1 MGTPLLNISLKEPEN
16 FLKNSAPS
24 ACRCSI
30 FVKFRVKS
38 AAYSQPVCS
47 RLTIES
53 HYLLQICFSFA
64 SDFRIFQSV
73 SLNSAVLPF
82 PSSTVSKLCRLAT
95 LQFRISAVSQSCCV
109 ATVLTNSSIF
119 LNNRTAGKTAGG
131 IVNRAAIRIIIRA
144 AGNIDEPICK
154 VRLRDR
160 FAQPI
165 LNGKSAVS
173 NSRNKITELNNV
185 STNRRNESPEQQ
197 TLRNKKCPP
206 RDSNPEPTT

>member
-82 PSSTVSKLCRLAT
+82 PSSTVSTLCRLAT
-95 LQFRISAVSQSCCV
+95 LQFRISAVSQSAV
-109 ATVLTNSSIF
+109 SQLYWQIQAFSLTAEPPAK
-119 LNNRTAGKTAGG
+119 LPGRNRLKLS
-131 IVNRAAIRIIIRA
+131 R
-144 AGNIDEPICK
+144 K
-154 VRLRDR
+154 VRAHTEWTLS
-160 FAQPI
+160 I
-165 LNGKSAVS
+165 
-173 NSRNKITELNNV
+173 KIIA
-185 STNRRNESPEQQ
+185 
-197 TLRNKKCPP
+197 
-206 RDSNPEPTT
+206 

>member
-47 RLTIES
+47 RLTVES

-95 LQFRISAVSQSCCV
+95 LQFHISAVSQSCCV

-119 LNNRTAGKTAGG
+119 LNSRT
-131 IVNRAAIRIIIRA
+131 AIRIIIRA

>member
-47 RLTIES
+47 RLTVES

-95 LQFRISAVSQSCCV
+95 LQFRISAVSQSRCV

-119 LNNRTAGKTAGG
+119 LNSRT
-131 IVNRAAIRIIIRA
+131 AIRIIIRA

-160 FAQPI
+160 FAQQI
-165 LNGKSAVS
+165 CTADLH
-173 NSRNKITELNNV
+173 SRF
-185 STNRRNESPEQQ
+185 SMA
-197 TLRNKKCPP
+197 
-206 RDSNPEPTT
+206 NPQYQIHEIKLQN

>member
-47 RLTIES
+47 RLTVES

-119 LNNRTAGKTAGG
+119 LNSRT
-131 IVNRAAIRIIIRA
+131 AIRIIIRA

>member
-53 HYLLQICFSFA
+53 HYLLQFCIRFA

-119 LNNRTAGKTAGG
+119 LNNRTA
-131 IVNRAAIRIIIRA
+131 IRIIIRA

-160 FAQPI
+160 FAQQI
-165 LNGKSAVS
+165 CTA
-173 NSRNKITELNNV
+173 
-185 STNRRNESPEQQ
+185 
-197 TLRNKKCPP
+197 
-206 RDSNPEPTT
+206 DSQWQIRSIKFTK

>member
-1 MGTPLLNISLKEPEN
+1 MSTPLLNISLKEPEN

-119 LNNRTAGKTAGG
+119 LNS
-131 IVNRAAIRIIIRA
+131 RA

-160 FAQPI
+160 FAQQI
-165 LNGKSAVS
+165 CTA
-173 NSRNKITELNNV
+173 
-185 STNRRNESPEQQ
+185 
-197 TLRNKKCPP
+197 
-206 RDSNPEPTT
+206 DSQWQIRSIKFTK

>member
-82 PSSTVSKLCRLAT
+82 PSSTVSTLCRLAT

-119 LNNRTAGKTAGG
+119 LNSRT
-131 IVNRAAIRIIIRA
+131 

>member
-1 MGTPLLNISLKEPEN
+1 MSTPLLNISLKEPEN

-95 LQFRISAVSQSCCV
+95 LQFRISAVSQPCCV

-119 LNNRTAGKTAGG
+119 LNSRTAGKTARQKQLQLARPPHELRTAARDPPNARQHGCQRDK
-131 IVNRAAIRIIIRA
+131 NRSTFH
-144 AGNIDEPICK
+144 
-154 VRLRDR
+154 VRYSGMLNVAVDSQR
-160 FAQPI
+160 F
-165 LNGKSAVS
+165 
-173 NSRNKITELNNV
+173 
-185 STNRRNESPEQQ
+185 SP
-197 TLRNKKCPP
+197 KFFS
-206 RDSNPEPTT
+206 DSLMPFCGRYFLQNCL

>member
-47 RLTIES
+47 RLTVES

-95 LQFRISAVSQSCCV
+95 LQFRISAVSQSCSV

-119 LNNRTAGKTAGG
+119 LNSRTAGKTAGG

-160 FAQPI
+160 FAQQI
-165 LNGKSAVS
+165 CTA
-173 NSRNKITELNNV
+173 
-185 STNRRNESPEQQ
+185 
-197 TLRNKKCPP
+197 
-206 RDSNPEPTT
+206 DSQWQIRSIKFTK

>member
-64 SDFRIFQSV
+64 SDFRSFH
-73 SLNSAVLPF
+73 
-82 PSSTVSKLCRLAT
+82 PSSTVSTLCRLAT

-119 LNNRTAGKTAGG
+119 LNSRTTGKTARQKPPET
-131 IVNRAAIRIIIRA
+131 VAQSSSAHRMNAKHQNNRIKMRRISQTPVGA
-144 AGNIDEPICK
+144 DA
-154 VRLRDR
+154 VRD
-160 FAQPI
+160 
-165 LNGKSAVS
+165 GK
-173 NSRNKITELNNV
+173 K
-185 STNRRNESPEQQ
+185 
-197 TLRNKKCPP
+197 
-206 RDSNPEPTT
+206 

>member
-47 RLTIES
+47 RLTVES

-82 PSSTVSKLCRLAT
+82 PSPTVSKLCRLAT

-119 LNNRTAGKTAGG
+119 LNSRTAGKTARQKPPET
-131 IVNRAAIRIIIRA
+131 VAQSSSAHRMNAKHQNNRIKMRRISQT
-144 AGNIDEPICK
+144 P
-154 VRLRDR
+154 V
-160 FAQPI
+160 
-165 LNGKSAVS
+165 STAVS
-173 NSRNKITELNNV
+173 ATKTSQHSMSDTAE
-185 STNRRNESPEQQ
+185 
-197 TLRNKKCPP
+197 C
-206 RDSNPEPTT
+206 

>member
-47 RLTIES
+47 RLTVES

-119 LNNRTAGKTAGG
+119 LNNRTA
-131 IVNRAAIRIIIRA
+131 IRIIIRA

-160 FAQPI
+160 FAQQI
-165 LNGKSAVS
+165 CTA
-173 NSRNKITELNNV
+173 
-185 STNRRNESPEQQ
+185 
-197 TLRNKKCPP
+197 
-206 RDSNPEPTT
+206 DSQWQIRSIKFTK